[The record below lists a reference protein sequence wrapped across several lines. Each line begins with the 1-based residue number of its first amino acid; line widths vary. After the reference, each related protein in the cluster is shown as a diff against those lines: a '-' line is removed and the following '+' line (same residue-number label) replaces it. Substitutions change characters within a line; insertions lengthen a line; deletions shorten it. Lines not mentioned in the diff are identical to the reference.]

1 MCTFKKINGKNR
13 RCLIK
18 IYPDTKVQIIK
29 THYCI
34 LRGRDNVNDYVFL
47 LDGKGLQDENTLSE
61 VKKKKKKLKKK
72 NLLGK
77 VGMTYNLELK
87 PKKDVKTMT
96 EPVKTEP

>member
-18 IYPDTKVQIIK
+18 IYPDTKVQTIK

-61 VKKKKKKLKKK
+61 VKKKKK
-72 NLLGK
+72 N
-77 VGMTYNLELK
+77 
-87 PKKDVKTMT
+87 
-96 EPVKTEP
+96 